1 LEKEMNANDILDRE
15 FLTIRSKILDVAA
28 AMDRLDRAAGDVAED
43 PRMKLLNDALALVL
57 ADDDDPARAEKMQ
70 MLFSREYDQQ
80 WMKSLKVEPRQR

>member
-1 LEKEMNANDILDRE
+1 MNANDILDRE